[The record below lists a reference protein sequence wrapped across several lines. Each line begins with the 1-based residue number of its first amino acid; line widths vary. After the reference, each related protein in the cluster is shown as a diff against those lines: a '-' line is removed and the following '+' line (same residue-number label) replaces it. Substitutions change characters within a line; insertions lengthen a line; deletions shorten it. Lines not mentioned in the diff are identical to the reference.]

1 MAFKSFASPGKMN
14 PRRVPDQTAKMVENA
29 NYNRRGMEA
38 VQRAMDRNMNAI
50 RSTVADSQSK
60 EMANREAIFRAD
72 TENKEKARS
81 QIMRNYEIN
90 IKNFETEARNAEN
103 RAKTA
108 EQQDAANLK
117 LLSTLSETALKTT
130 QDFAANRE
138 KGLQEAYAMAV
149 YETGLTTEE
158 MTAIVRNDTAWT
170 NESYSQNAQLSDLAD
185 RGVSLDMLNYLQR
198 VGAGGSNRYMKSKA
212 LLQNTVAQAP
222 RAFEELKNKSFMVR
236 GEPLTYNEAVASGNN
251 KDIQSL
257 QTRMTQDYIKSSG
270 LSQMNPELI
279 GTFAYPKLRSYWS
292 QENKYLSAD
301 LRKKAKGD
309 AEAAM
314 FRSFETQYGSNGL
327 AGSFQIVTDAPNRKE
342 AREQW
347 ASWISNKAK
356 TGQLQ
361 QDQLVEIDRLPV
373 TIGNQTKTFKE
384 WYGGT
389 DEYAEILDSFDDGYK
404 RNKEIEGRA
413 FKERETNARNAEI
426 EVAEYLSSNP
436 NLTDADVDAAQ
447 LQLQKQFPGSKFNRL
462 DNIQTADDK
471 VIAEQTKQAEEMI
484 KNGTWTLEASQEFN
498 YKVRRA
504 FRGEAIANSNARK
517 ETNNFKPQKDA
528 IKELVKSQTFVSAAK
543 GASTDGGYTVPLKT
557 AQLTR
562 LFEKKR
568 AELQA
573 KYPGKDP
580 NEVANEAVNLVRQEF
595 LEQIGTDEYQAK
607 AKSIFGYPDM
617 LSSTIDGDKESLIAS
632 GRMNDVQRNM
642 KVTGANVLK
651 NTGLIVNAAEAS
663 NITKT
668 YGKPGWKPSPLVQYT
683 ADMLNISP
691 VQVINAQIDALNE
704 NTGTKY
710 PLIGEPPS
718 IQAVNSNVPARVR
731 QILQKYPS
739 SERST
744 RGLGSSGTF
753 MPEVVPY
760 GYGEYIQQSSTA
772 SGVSGTDLAAL
783 FDIES
788 KFNMN
793 AVSPTGAHGIAQ
805 IQQQWHPEYRFDF
818 TPQQQIDYGAK
829 YYGELLREFGDPA
842 IAAGA
847 YNAGPGRMREHL
859 ETGRPLPAETVEH
872 MKRFKKAQYKYGK
885 TEVLRD
891 PSVMRPGSPIS
902 QALQPLTVFK
912 DQVSSITMDN
922 NQPGMDV
929 FFEDHN
935 FPAVLPGR
943 VKDVGAQYNDD
954 GSGYGNFM
962 VIESMDPQ
970 TGEMVDVLYSH
981 LPEAPSQYIG
991 QNINAGE
998 IIGKQGG
1005 TGSVQSYDGTIAS
1018 IDFLAPAPAGST
1030 SMTPYSNFKQLRQSI
1045 ASQLRR

>member
-1 MAFKSFASPGKMN
+1 MAFKSFASPGKFN
-14 PRRVPDQTAKMVENA
+14 PRRVQDQTDKMARRADET
-29 NYNRRGMEA
+29 RRGMEN

-50 RSTVADSQSK
+50 QSTVANSQSQ
-60 EMANREAIFRAD
+60 EMANREENFRLD
-72 TENKEKARS
+72 TQNKEKARA

-90 IKNFETEARNAEN
+90 IKNAETEAKNAAA
-103 RAKTA
+103 RQQTA
-108 EQQDAANLK
+108 TQEDTVK
-117 LLSTLSETALKTT
+117 LLSGLSQTALKTAT
-130 QDFAANRE
+130 DFAANRE

-149 YETGLTTEE
+149 YETGVTTEE

-170 NESYSQNAQLSDLAD
+170 NESYNQNAALSNLAD
-185 RGVSLDMLNYLQR
+185 RGVSLDMLNYLQK
-198 VGAGGSNRYMKSKA
+198 VGSGGSSRYMKSKA
-212 LLQNTVAQAP
+212 LMQNTVAQAP
-222 RAFEELKNKSFMVR
+222 RAFEELKDKSYKINDQM
-236 GEPLTYNEAVASGNN
+236 LTYNEAVASGDNN
-251 KDIQSL
+251 TIQNL
-257 QTRMTQDYIKSSG
+257 QTRITQDYIRSSG
-270 LSQMNPELI
+270 LSGMNPELI
-279 GTFAYPKLRSYWS
+279 GTLAYPKLRSYWT

-314 FRSFETQYGSNGL
+314 FRSFETQYGSNGIS
-327 AGSFQIVTDAPNRKE
+327 GSFQIVSDATNRRE

-347 ASWISNKAK
+347 ASWISNKAS
-356 TGQLQ
+356 TGQLNQ
-361 QDQLVEIDRLPV
+361 NQLLEIKNMPV
-373 TIGNQTKTFKE
+373 TIGNQTKTFE
-384 WYGGT
+384 DWYSGY
-389 DEYAEILDSFDDGYK
+389 DEYKDILSAFDDGYN
-404 RNKEIEGRA
+404 RNKRIENRA
-413 FKERETNARNAEI
+413 FEENERNARNAEI
-426 EVAEYLSSNP
+426 EIAEYLSANP
-436 NLTDADVDAAQ
+436 DLTDADIDDAQ
-447 LQLQKQFPGSKFNRL
+447 LRLQKQFPGSKFSRL
-462 DNIQTADDK
+462 DNIQSSDDR
-471 VIAEQTKQAEEMI
+471 VIAEQTRQAEAMI
-484 KNGTWTLEASQEFN
+484 QNGTWTLEASQDFN

-504 FRGEAIANSNARK
+504 FRGEAIANTNARK
-517 ETNNFKPQKDA
+517 QTNNFKPQTDA
-528 IKELVKSQTFVSAAK
+528 IKELVKSQLFVSAGR
-543 GASTDGGYTVPLKT
+543 GASTDGGYTIPLKT

-562 LFEKKR
+562 LFEKRR

-573 KYPGKDP
+573 EYPSKDP
-580 NEVANEAVNLVRQEF
+580 NEVANEAVNQIRNQF
-595 LEQIGTDEYQAK
+595 LKEIGTDEYQLK
-607 AKSIFGYPDM
+607 AKEVKGYPDM
-617 LSSTIDGDKESLIAS
+617 LSSSIDGDKEALKAS
-632 GRMNDVQRNM
+632 GRLNDIQRNM
-642 KVTGANVLK
+642 KVSGANVLK
-651 NTGLIVNAAEAS
+651 NTGLIVDSAEAS
-663 NITKT
+663 YIAKS
-668 YGKPGWKPSPLVQYT
+668 YGQPGWKPSPLVQYT

-710 PLIGEPPS
+710 PSIGEPPS

-739 SERST
+739 IERST
-744 RGLGSSGTF
+744 RGLGSSGKF
-753 MPEVVPY
+753 MPETVLY
-760 GYGEYIQQSSTA
+760 GYGEFIQQSSTV
-772 SGVSGTDLAAL
+772 SGVPAGDLAAL

-805 IQQQWHPEYRFDF
+805 IQQQWHPEYRLDF
-818 TPQQQIDYGAK
+818 TPQQQIAYGAK
-829 YYGELLREFGDPA
+829 YYAELVQEFGDPA

-847 YNAGPGRMREHL
+847 YNAGPGRMREHI

-885 TEVLRD
+885 TDVLRD
-891 PSVMRPGSPIS
+891 PSVMRQGSPVS
-902 QALQPLTVFK
+902 QVLQPLTSFSS
-912 DQVSSITMDN
+912 QVSSITMDN

-943 VKDVGAQYNDD
+943 VKDMGAQYNND
-954 GSGYGNFM
+954 GSGYGNFI
-962 VIESMDPQ
+962 VIESQDPQ

-1018 IDFLAPAPAGST
+1018 IDFLAPAEQGST
-1030 SMTPYSNFKQLRQSI
+1030 SMIPYSNYKQLRQTI